1 MTTGFRRTRT
11 RVMQHLRRN
20 RGRYAGGIAAGVIAT
35 SAGAV
40 GGHVVGHHRTP
51 PPVTATSEPIPAG
64 SEGTGPVTGGGH
76 CGVERWAVKTGTDA
90 AAQNVNLDVVQPTTV
105 AAMDGLNAPSN
116 PTARVQP
123 TETTEF
129 QIKATMSGFKQEGD
143 SDYHIVITDGRNTM
157 IVEIPSPNCV
167 STLSPFRSRI
177 VQARAE
183 FDARFTPSPQFQNVS
198 IPVTVTGVGFFDR
211 IHGQTGVA
219 PNGVELHPVFDI
231 AF

>member
-1 MTTGFRRTRT
+1 MSTGFRRMRT
-11 RVMQHLRRN
+11 RVMQHFRRN
-20 RGRYAGGIAAGVIAT
+20 RGRYAGGIAAGVLAT
-35 SAGAV
+35 GVGAV
-40 GGHVVGHHRTP
+40 GGQVVGHHRTP
-51 PPVTATSEPIPAG
+51 PPVTASSQPAPAG
-64 SEGTGPVTGGGH
+64 SEGAGAATGGGH
-76 CGVERWAVKTGTDA
+76 CGVERWDVKSGTDA

-105 AAMDGLNAPSN
+105 AAMDALRAPSA

-143 SDYHIVITDGRNTM
+143 SDYHIVITDGRKTL

-167 STLSPFRSRI
+167 ATLSPFRSQI

-183 FDARFTPSPQFQNVS
+183 FDARFTASPQFQNVS
-198 IPVTVTGVGFFDR
+198 IPVTVTGIGFFDR

-219 PNGVELHPVFDI
+219 PNGVELHPVLDI
-231 AF
+231 TF

>member
-1 MTTGFRRTRT
+1 M
-11 RVMQHLRRN
+11 
-20 RGRYAGGIAAGVIAT
+20 
-35 SAGAV
+35 
-40 GGHVVGHHRTP
+40 
-51 PPVTATSEPIPAG
+51 
-64 SEGTGPVTGGGH
+64 
-76 CGVERWAVKTGTDA
+76 ERWDVKTGTDSGA
-90 AAQNVNLDVVQPTTV
+90 ANVNLDSVQPTTI
-105 AAMDGLNAPSN
+105 AAMDGLRAPSN

-143 SDYHIVITDGRNTM
+143 SDYHIVITDGRKTM
-157 IVEIPSPNCV
+157 IVEIPNPTCV
-167 STLSPFRSRI
+167 GTLSPFRSRI

-183 FDARFTPSPQFQNVS
+183 FDSRFSAGPQFQNVS

-219 PNGVELHPVFDI
+219 PNGVELHPVLDI

>member
-1 MTTGFRRTRT
+1 MTSRLVRTRT

-20 RGRYAGGIAAGVIAT
+20 RGRYAGGIAAGVIAA
-35 SAGAV
+35 SAGGV
-40 GGHVVGHHRTP
+40 GGYVMGHHKAP
-51 PPVTATSEPIPAG
+51 PPATATGETVPAG
-64 SEGTGPVTGGGH
+64 SEGTGPATGGGH
-76 CGVERWAVKTGTDA
+76 CGVERWDVKTGTDA
-90 AAQNVNLDVVQPTTV
+90 GSQSVNLDVLQPTTV
-105 AAMDGLNAPSN
+105 AAMDGLRAPSN
-116 PTARVQP
+116 PTARVQA

-143 SDYHIVITDGRNTM
+143 SDYHIVITDGQKTM

-183 FDARFTPSPQFQNVS
+183 FDARFTASPQFQTVS
-198 IPVTVTGVGFFDR
+198 IPVTVTGIGFFDR

-219 PNGVELHPVFDI
+219 PNGVELHPVLDI